1 MYRAVL
7 LDIDGTIVDSND
19 AHARAWVDALEA
31 SGRRVSFERVRPL
44 IGMGSDKMLPRIA
57 GVHPDSDEGRALI
70 AHRLEIF
77 MNQYVPDLEPTRGAR
92 ALVEWLRDE
101 RLTIVVATSANPEEV
116 HALLRVAD
124 VVKLVDAIT
133 SSGDV
138 EHSKP
143 DPDVVHTAIARAGC
157 EARECIMI
165 GDSPYDVDAARR
177 AGVAI
182 VALRCGGW
190 PDRSLDG
197 AQATYDD
204 PQDLIDQYLLSP
216 FKRPL
221 STSSASTS

>member
-19 AHARAWVDALEA
+19 AHAHAWADALET

-57 GVHPDSDEGRALI
+57 GVHPDTDEGRALI
-70 AHRLEIF
+70 TRRLEIF
-77 MNQYVPDLEPTRGAR
+77 MNQYLPDLEPTRGAR

-101 RLTIVVATSANPEEV
+101 RLTIVVATSADPAEV

-124 VVKLVDAIT
+124 VAKLVDAIT

-138 EHSKP
+138 ERSKP
-143 DPDVVHTAIARAGC
+143 DPDVVHAAIVRAGC

-165 GDSPYDVDAARR
+165 GDTPYDVDAARR
-177 AGVAI
+177 GGAGI
-182 VALRCGGW
+182 IALRCGGW
-190 PDRSLDG
+190 SDRALDG
-197 AQATYDD
+197 AQAIYED

-221 STSSASTS
+221 PNSPALSS